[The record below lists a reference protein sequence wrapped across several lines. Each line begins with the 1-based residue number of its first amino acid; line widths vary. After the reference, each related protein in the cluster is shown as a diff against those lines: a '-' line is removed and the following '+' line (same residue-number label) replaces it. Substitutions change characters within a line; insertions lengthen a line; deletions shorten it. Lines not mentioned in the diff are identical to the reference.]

1 LNPLQ
6 LFATIKKNMIE
17 EKGENI
23 GSGSTTVPDVTT
35 NERVLLKFEFQL
47 REEILPAKRILEN
60 KLNEM
65 VKRKG
70 REKWSSQFQKL

>member
-1 LNPLQ
+1 
-6 LFATIKKNMIE
+6 MIE